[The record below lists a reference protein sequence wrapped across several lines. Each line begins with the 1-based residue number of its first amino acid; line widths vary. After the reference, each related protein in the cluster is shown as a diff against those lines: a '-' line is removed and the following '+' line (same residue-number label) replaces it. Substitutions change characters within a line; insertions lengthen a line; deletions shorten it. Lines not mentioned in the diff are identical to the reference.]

1 MKRINDKSLCAIL
14 ALCVLYAGIAWLVFR
29 LSPWP
34 NRVIGLLFLTACLCV
49 AVATVIIR
57 DSLVAAAFD
66 QDMDVRT
73 LVLRSFNKHLDNRR
87 QISEETFLGPK
98 EPTGYVHVFLSDRE
112 RSFQLFFS
120 TTSDLS
126 KANRIARSALMSLDG
141 CDVVDTDVSKCGM
154 SGFEAVSE
162 ARNELYYVSVYQN
175 PHTKHIRVYVC
186 VQTPY
191 PPGRVSEPV

>member
-1 MKRINDKSLCAIL
+1 MKISFKSLCAIFMLCALYFGL
-14 ALCVLYAGIAWLVFR
+14 AWIVIS

-34 NRVIGLLFLTACLCV
+34 QQVFGVTFLTACLFIAV
-49 AVATVIIR
+49 AVVFIR
-57 DSLVAAAFD
+57 DASAIVE
-66 QDMDVRT
+66 MDLDVHT
-73 LVLRSFNKHLDNRR
+73 LVFRSFIKHLDKPR
-87 QISEETFLGPK
+87 QISERTFLGPK
-98 EPTGYVHVFLSDRE
+98 EPKGYVHVFLGDRE

-141 CDVVDTDVSKCGM
+141 CDIVDTDVSKCGM
-154 SGFEAVSE
+154 RGFEAVSE

-175 PHTKHIRVYVC
+175 PDNRHIRVYVC

-191 PPGRVSEPV
+191 PPGRVSESV